1 MRAFAKRAHAAGAD
15 HWLCNLGPS
24 NPHRNH
30 YRARAC
36 HTAHFPPPV
45 LSPSRSFRC
54 TLLYCYRSEPRSE
67 SSLYAG
73 FCSESA
79 RRRRTPGGYHER
91 SRLRPLGG
99 QRRKSGIAVLPVRA
113 QACICPP
120 RLSVGHLRAC
130 RLQMCSLALTCHADG
145 RPPCLRLLV
154 QQLQHP
160 IVWTHPALSRQ
171 DHAVPPSI
179 RSSTITDSIAERRE
193 GRERCSRASL
203 PPCLIPSNPVCLN
216 LIPLPLCVKL
226 CLALTCKCD
235 WAGQHYA
242 GRSGLGAD
250 ICPRRLDL
258 FKRSGTPPSLSS
270 SLFVSPSNYDPL
282 PIHTYLPT
290 ARQVLESQHML
301 FSARPRLLT
310 VYATRMFA

>member
-1 MRAFAKRAHAAGAD
+1 M
-15 HWLCNLGPS
+15 
-24 NPHRNH
+24 
-30 YRARAC
+30 
-36 HTAHFPPPV
+36 
-45 LSPSRSFRC
+45 
-54 TLLYCYRSEPRSE
+54 
-67 SSLYAG
+67 
-73 FCSESA
+73 
-79 RRRRTPGGYHER
+79 
-91 SRLRPLGG
+91 
-99 QRRKSGIAVLPVRA
+99 LPVRA

-270 SLFVSPSNYDPL
+270 SLFVSPSIYNPL
-282 PIHTYLPT
+282 PSTHTYLLHVRCSKANT
-290 ARQVLESQHML
+290 CSSQLAPAFLPCML
-301 FSARPRLLT
+301 RACSREHTCLFAFPCFPDSTTSASLHSPAPFLS
-310 VYATRMFA
+310 